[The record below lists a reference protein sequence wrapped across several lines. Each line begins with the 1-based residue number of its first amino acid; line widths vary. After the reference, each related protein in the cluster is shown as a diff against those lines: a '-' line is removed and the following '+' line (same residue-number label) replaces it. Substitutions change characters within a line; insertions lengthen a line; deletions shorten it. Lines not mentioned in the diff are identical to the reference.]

1 MDRSNE
7 HSRPA
12 RFTWSRSAFANSASR
27 VSDVSQQGAWAGA
40 GGANAAREDPHHDS
54 AWSRRPATTSQVVTT
69 LAMDPE
75 KGAQLEVEFVQG
87 CGYRVES
94 IGKEPGQPLMR
105 VGDLLVEVNGKS
117 LASTSEDEADE
128 VLAAELRDGVTLLL
142 ERASEEKDPAPDEAE
157 VPLSRMVPETPLGA
171 AKLQEDAAPRPL
183 AGLLSSLFSFAPP
196 EEPQAPAGE
205 QPTAG
210 PELPQEE
217 QPLHDETLPS
227 WPEETPEVV
236 TAVTSMTEERPD
248 EAIEKEDGEDEEVIV
263 FESMLP
269 AEKIK
274 DDLDRPQETEP
285 SGLAELEAAKLDDA
299 GAVESEDGGE
309 VEEVKSL
316 RDLAVPSNADEA
328 PTGTAESSEAALAI
342 PTVRCKVADLGE
354 WLQEL
359 RLEEYLDP
367 AAKWCSE
374 MGAVCLEEIA
384 ENIEDFA
391 ADVALKPIERQ
402 RVQKWAA
409 QKLQG
414 IAPMQRLREA
424 ELQPLSRKTSQPD
437 RRSSQRGLGLW
448 TPPEPDAPRD
458 ARALWAEEPREAAA
472 PVYTARSVRLAV
484 DAQGNTGLDLRFDD
498 DWGIR
503 VQSVDP
509 LPGQLGLAEGD
520 FIVAID
526 GCSLRHKSHEDCD
539 QAFSERLQNGAILSV
554 VRPTVSTVSA
564 GPSGYS
570 CKNESVVPNWRLPRP
585 DFRNGPSWSRQ
596 RRGGHDA
603 NRMWNRF
610 NRGPPW

>member
-1 MDRSNE
+1 MEDDPEERRKGELCPRALAETTSGRGQPLMHPSYRVLRTVVLWAQAPARGVYLLCTSPAGDVGPMDRSNE

-105 VGDLLVEVNGKS
+105 VGDLLVE
-117 LASTSEDEADE
+117 
-128 VLAAELRDGVTLLL
+128 
-142 ERASEEKDPAPDEAE
+142 APDEAE

-248 EAIEKEDGEDEEVIV
+248 EAREVIV

-299 GAVESEDGGE
+299 GA
-309 VEEVKSL
+309 
-316 RDLAVPSNADEA
+316 
-328 PTGTAESSEAALAI
+328 SS
-342 PTVRCKVADLGE
+342 
-354 WLQEL
+354 LQEL

-424 ELQPLSRKTSQPD
+424 
-437 RRSSQRGLGLW
+437 G
-448 TPPEPDAPRD
+448 
-458 ARALWAEEPREAAA
+458 
-472 PVYTARSVRLAV
+472 TAGVGQSM
-484 DAQGNTGLDLRFDD
+484 TGM
-498 DWGIR
+498 
-503 VQSVDP
+503 
-509 LPGQLGLAEGD
+509 
-520 FIVAID
+520 
-526 GCSLRHKSHEDCD
+526 
-539 QAFSERLQNGAILSV
+539 
-554 VRPTVSTVSA
+554 A
-564 GPSGYS
+564 GPYR
-570 CKNESVVPNWRLPRP
+570 CEIIL
-585 DFRNGPSWSRQ
+585 
-596 RRGGHDA
+596 H
-603 NRMWNRF
+603 
-610 NRGPPW
+610 